1 MKRLTVKQMCTLAML
16 VAVTVVLSYVS
27 GHLRI
32 GNSVKFSLS
41 FISVYVS
48 GALFGP
54 FWGGFVGAAADI
66 VSHFVNPVGAYIWQF
81 TLIELVYGASYGIF
95 FYRGAGKKQRRLWP
109 AVTACALGQGL
120 ISLFYKTYVLTELGF
135 MPSIYEVNVYARLL
149 PVIVMAAFKLAAIYL
164 IEKKYIN
171 MFRSML
177 D

>member
-16 VAVTVVLSYVS
+16 VAITVVLSYVS
-27 GHLRI
+27 GYLRI

-54 FWGGFVGAAADI
+54 FWGGFVGAAADV

-81 TLIELVYGASYGIF
+81 TLIEFVYGLSYGVL
-95 FYRGAGKKQRRLWP
+95 FYRSERKKQRRLWP
-109 AVTACALGQGL
+109 TVTACVLGQGL

-135 MPSIYEVNVYARLL
+135 MPSAYGINVYTRIL
-149 PVIVMAAFKLAAIYL
+149 PVIVMAALKLVAIYL
-164 IEKKYIN
+164 TEKKYIDL
-171 MFRSML
+171 FHSML